1 MTELTTASAPTI
13 LREVVCPFCSLA
25 CDNLKVEVGGAS
37 VRVVANGCPYAVAG
51 FERPLGDPTPRVDG
65 EPTTLETAV
74 SRAAE
79 LLRSSRLP
87 LLAGLGT
94 DTAGARAAVAL
105 AEAVGGIVDHASAP
119 GQMANLRALQ
129 DSGWV
134 TTTLA
139 EARNRADL
147 LLVVGTDTKAVAPAF
162 LDRVLRPGARLVDP
176 LERSLVFLSAAP
188 PDRVSAWHLPC
199 SPATLPLVL
208 AVLQGLVDERPVALP
223 EGLDVSTASLAELVG
238 QLRAAR
244 YALVVWAA
252 SELPGPHADLLVGR
266 LAALLRSLNTRT
278 RAAGFPL
285 AGPDNIIGVNQVCAW
300 QTGVPLRTSLA
311 SGAPDHDG
319 WGYGAETLLAA
330 SAVDCLLWLT
340 SFRDLEPPGAV
351 PTIVLAR
358 PGFLPARSVDVLI
371 PVGTPGLD
379 HAGSVYRTDA
389 VVSLPV
395 RRLRD
400 TALPSAAQVLERIR
414 TLLP

>member
-1 MTELTTASAPTI
+1 MTELTTESAAVVH
-13 LREVVCPFCSLA
+13 REVVCPFCSLA
-25 CDNLKVEVGGAS
+25 CDDLEVEVRGDS
-37 VRVVANGCPYAVAG
+37 VRVVANGCPNAGAG
-51 FERPLGDPTPRVDG
+51 FERTLGDTRPRVGG
-65 EPTTLETAV
+65 EPTTLEAAI

-79 LLRSSRLP
+79 LLRASRLP
-87 LLAGLGT
+87 VLAGLGT
-94 DTAGARAAVAL
+94 DTAGARAAMAL
-105 AEAVGGIVDHASAP
+105 AEVAGGIVDHASAP
-119 GQMANLRALQ
+119 GQMANLRAMQ

-139 EARNRADL
+139 EARNRADF

-162 LDRVLRPGARLVDP
+162 LERVLRPGPRLVEP
-176 LERSLVFLSAAP
+176 LERSLVFLGAEP
-188 PDRVSAWHLPC
+188 PGGVSARHLPC
-199 SPATLPLVL
+199 SPDALPLVL
-208 AVLQGLVDERPVALP
+208 AVLQGLVEERPVALP
-223 EGLDVSTASLAELVG
+223 ERLDVLPASLAELAG

-252 SELPGPHADLLVGR
+252 GKLPGPHADLLVGR
-266 LAALLRSLNTRT
+266 LAALLRSLNTHT

-300 QTGVPLRTSLA
+300 QTGVPLRTSFA

-319 WGYGAETLLAA
+319 WGYGAEMLLAA
-330 SAVDCLLWLT
+330 GAVDCLLWLT

-358 PGFLPARSVDVLI
+358 PGFVPARTVEVLI

-379 HAGSVYRTDA
+379 HAGSVYRTDG

-395 RRLRD
+395 RSLRD
-400 TALPSAAQVLERIR
+400 TTLPSAAQVLDRIH